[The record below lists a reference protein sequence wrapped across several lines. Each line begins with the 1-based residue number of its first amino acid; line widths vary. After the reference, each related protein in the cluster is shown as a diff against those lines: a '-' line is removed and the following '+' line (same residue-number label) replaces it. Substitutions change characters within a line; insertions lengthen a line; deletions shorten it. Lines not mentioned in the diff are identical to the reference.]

1 MTHYYDSN
9 KVDISSITI
18 DDRQN
23 IIPGVNLRYSLS
35 IPFKNRMEMEG
46 ITVTVILMNPSEAD
60 SNISDRTVNKLIDF
74 FYCYTHEKIQ
84 VKKLYVGNVIPIY
97 APNPADISAKLKSIH
112 GANLLNHVQKNNIN
126 TVSSMINDSDIV
138 VLAWGK
144 PNVKTVH
151 NLYYYSQVYKIIEV
165 ISNTDKD
172 IFVFNMGNTNT
183 ILTEHG
189 DPRHAGRSATLIDL
203 IRINSN
209 ELLGLA

>member
-1 MTHYYDSN
+1 M
-9 KVDISSITI
+9 
-18 DDRQN
+18 
-23 IIPGVNLRYSLS
+23 
-35 IPFKNRMEMEG
+35 
-46 ITVTVILMNPSEAD
+46 
-60 SNISDRTVNKLIDF
+60 
-74 FYCYTHEKIQ
+74 
-84 VKKLYVGNVIPIY
+84 
-97 APNPADISAKLKSIH
+97 
-112 GANLLNHVQKNNIN
+112 
-126 TVSSMINDSDIV
+126 
-138 VLAWGK
+138 GK

-203 IRINSN
+203 IKINSN